1 MSALAQLK
9 LLISLAQIDG
19 KVAEREQNYIIHIG
33 KANDLTQQEI
43 IPLFEKRHELIIPE
57 DLSDDQRFDY
67 LFSLV
72 QLMKADERMFKEEM
86 MFCTKIA
93 ETLGYGSQAIFEFLL
108 HVKPGVMEKDEI
120 INLKEITQKH
130 FKSRG

>member
-19 KVAEREQNYIIHIG
+19 KVAERERNFITNIG
-33 KANDLTQQEI
+33 KSNDISPDQIETLIEQRHALVVPGDLTDD
-43 IPLFEKRHELIIPE
+43 EK
-57 DLSDDQRFDY
+57 FDY

-72 QLMKADERMFKEEM
+72 KLMKIDERMYKEEM
-86 MFCTKIA
+86 LFCTKIA
-93 ETLGYGSQAIFEFLL
+93 ENLGYENQVMFELLL
-108 HVKPGVMEKDEI
+108 HVKAGLMEKDEI

-130 FKSRG
+130 LKK

>member
-19 KVAEREQNYIIHIG
+19 KVAERERNFITSIG
-33 KANDLTQQEI
+33 KSNDIGTDQIETLIDQRHALIVPADLT
-43 IPLFEKRHELIIPE
+43 
-57 DLSDDQRFDY
+57 DDQKFEY

-72 QLMKADERMFKEEM
+72 KLMKIDERMYKEEM
-86 MFCTKIA
+86 LFCSKIA
-93 ETLGYGSQAIFEFLL
+93 ENLGYENQVMFELLL
-108 HVKPGVMEKDEI
+108 HVKAGAMEKDEI

-130 FKSRG
+130 LKK

>member
-1 MSALAQLK
+1 MSALAQVK

-19 KVAEREQNYIIHIG
+19 KVAEREQNYILNIG
-33 KANDLTQQEI
+33 KANDLSEQEI
-43 IPLFEKRHELIIPE
+43 VPLFEKRNELTIPE

-93 ETLGYGSQAIFEFLL
+93 ENLGYGSQAIFEFLL
-108 HVKPGVMEKDEI
+108 HVKPGVMEKDEM

-130 FKSRG
+130 FKNRE

>member
-1 MSALAQLK
+1 MSALAQVK

-19 KVAEREQNYIIHIG
+19 KVAEREQHYIINVG
-33 KANDLTQQEI
+33 KKNDLSQQEI
-43 IPLFEKRHELIIPE
+43 VPLFEKRHELIIPE

-93 ETLGYGSQAIFEFLL
+93 ENLGYGSQAIFEFLL
-108 HVKPGVMEKDEI
+108 HVKPGVMEKDEM

-130 FKSRG
+130 FKNRE